1 MTEIVGHDFEQSTEA
16 VFCSSKGSYSLQAAT
31 IFLLQCSSDVGTW
44 LYAQKSV
51 TSKSTGLGDAVLISL
66 SAGAEENKQS
76 FYVALLYQSAIK
88 DINNAHPPNMEATSR
103 IVYALFPF

>member
-1 MTEIVGHDFEQSTEA
+1 M
-16 VFCSSKGSYSLQAAT
+16 
-31 IFLLQCSSDVGTW
+31 GTW

-76 FYVALLYQSAIK
+76 FYVALLYQFAIK

-103 IVYALFPF
+103 IVNALFPF